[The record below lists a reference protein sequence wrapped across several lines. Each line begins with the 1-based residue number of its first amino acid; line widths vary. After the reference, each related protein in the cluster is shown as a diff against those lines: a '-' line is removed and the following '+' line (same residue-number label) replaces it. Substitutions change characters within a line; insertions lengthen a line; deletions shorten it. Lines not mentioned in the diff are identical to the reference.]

1 MKTKASGFFLVLSII
16 TGAIFLTAS
25 FSSASH
31 QHALGQR
38 QSVPVTNPT
47 SDKTQIAAMAV
58 LQLPLYFIPNQG
70 QLDPQVSFYLHS
82 CDKSIYFSPGGV
94 TFALNKPVPSQ
105 PYHEIIYRNIFSFGD
120 DDPAENQEASP
131 SRWSRWVVKLD
142 FVDVSNELIPVG
154 QQKTEAMVSYFR
166 GKPENWL
173 TGLPTYARVYY
184 RQLWPGVDLSFSGDD
199 SRLKYEFA
207 ISPGADPSTI
217 RLRYRGASE
226 VYLNEKG
233 QLVICTPAGSF
244 VDNAPVAYQLVNGQ
258 KVYVPVRYEVLQK
271 KVGTDGLVSLEYTF
285 HPDSYDRTRVLYIDP
300 AILVYSGYLG
310 GSSNDRALA
319 IAVDGVGNA
328 YITGWTGSYDFPVA
342 AGPDLTFNG
351 PALGTDA
358 FVAKINAA
366 GTEMVYCGFLGGTYD
381 DSGTG
386 IAVDSAGN
394 VYVCGYTKSPDFPV
408 VIGPYISYQ
417 GNIVQYGDAFI
428 TKINAAGTALV
439 YSGFLGG
446 SAADLASSVA
456 VDSLGRAFVC
466 GTTESS
472 DFPTRTGPDLTYNGL
487 KDVFVLRVAASGA
500 QLEWSGFLG
509 GTNNDI
515 GNAIALDTS
524 GNVYVTGY
532 TASTQGNQF
541 PVKNG
546 PKLTHSGGLDAF
558 VAKVSSS
565 GSSLVYCGYIG
576 GISDDYG
583 SGLAVDSSGNAF
595 ITGVTF
601 SATGFPVTA
610 GPDLS
615 YNGGADAFVAKVS
628 SSGTGLDFCGFVGGS
643 ADDFGIAIAVDASG
657 IIYLAGSTE
666 SANFPVAESL
676 HTYLGNRDAF
686 VSVLQADAQGFYFS
700 TFLGGSDLDEA
711 NGVVA
716 DGTGNIFVAGF
727 TRSPDFPVLNGPYL
741 IPGGGTGY
749 LAEDAFMTRIYAQLP
764 PLAPANLRLV
774 NITDVEADLAWDD
787 RSSNEEGFKIERKTG
802 AGGTW
807 SQIATVGANVT
818 TFKNSGLNEA
828 SNYYYRVKA
837 YNSIGDSPYSNELSV
852 LTRPAAPTNLVATAV
867 NERKINLSWTDNSN
881 GETGFRLEKKT
892 ENSSW
897 SVLATLAAN
906 VTSYSDTSVVENTT
920 YTYRVF
926 AFNDS
931 GDSASSNEE
940 TVTTPA
946 LTIPAAPSDLVAQAM
961 SASQVRLS
969 WVDNSYNEDG
979 FKVERKTGEAGT
991 WAQVGVASADSTSF
1005 LDNSVSELTTYY
1017 YRIKAYNS
1025 AGDSSYS
1032 NEAMVTTPENKPKLR
1047 LPIAEVIFGQVN
1059 VCSSAEKTTV
1069 LYNDGGGE
1077 LLVSGITRSS
1087 GSSDFTYAGPATPFT
1102 VPPFGSRTITVRF
1115 APGTV
1120 GPVTASFTVNSNDPD
1135 NPAATFSASGDGF
1148 IPVITINLNVE
1159 RRTERA
1165 WIIRRDYAQVT
1176 VLVTKE
1182 APYQVA
1188 KYRLWRKVT
1197 GGSYE
1202 LRKEFSEVEFSSNR
1216 LVYVDKYLD
1225 KGKNYLYRVEA
1236 LDCFNRVISTSDE
1249 VGTQATQTLKK
1260 NQVRKP
1266 GKIGM

>member
-1 MKTKASGFFLVLSII
+1 MKIKKTGLLLFMAII
-16 TGAIFLTAS
+16 IAGVFLTTN
-25 FSSASH
+25 FSSAEL
-31 QHALGQR
+31 QPTLGQK
-38 QSVPVTNPT
+38 QPAPSSVSMT
-47 SDKTQIAAMAV
+47 TQAPLFAFSS
-58 LQLPLYFIPNQG
+58 LHLPLYFIPNRG
-70 QLDPQVSFYLHS
+70 QLDPQVGYYIQSR
-82 CDKSIYFSPGGV
+82 DKNIYFSPDGI
-94 TFALNKPVPSQ
+94 TFALNKPGASQ
-105 PYHEIIYRNIFSFGD
+105 PAKATPSRNVFNVADKNSVENKNA
-120 DDPAENQEASP
+120 AE
-131 SRWSRWVVKLD
+131 RWSRWVVKLD
-142 FVDVSNELIPVG
+142 FVGASTEVRPEG
-154 QQKTEAMVSYFR
+154 QLKTEAKVSYFR
-166 GKPENWL
+166 GHPENWL
-173 TGLPTYARVYY
+173 TGLPTYARVSY

-207 ISPGADPSTI
+207 INSGVDPATI

-226 VYLNEKG
+226 VRLNEKG
-233 QLVICTPAGSF
+233 QLVVQTPAGSF
-244 VDNAPVAYQLVNGQ
+244 VDDAPVAYQLVNGQ
-258 KVYVPVRYEVLQK
+258 KIYVPVRYEVLEK
-271 KVGTDGLVSLEYTF
+271 KVGTDGQVTLDYTF
-285 HPDSYDRTRVLYIDP
+285 HPESYDRSRVLYIDP
-300 AILVYSGYLG
+300 AVLVYSGYLG

-319 IAVDGVGNA
+319 VAVDSAGNA
-328 YITGWTGSYDFPVA
+328 YLTGWTGSYDFPVA
-342 AGPDLTFNG
+342 SGPDLTFNG

-358 FVAKINAA
+358 FVAKINAS
-366 GTEMVYCGFLGGTYD
+366 GTGLVYCGFLGGSYD
-381 DSGTG
+381 DNGTG
-386 IAVDSAGN
+386 LAVDSSGN
-394 VYVCGYTKSPDFPV
+394 VYVCGFTKSPDFPV
-408 VIGPYISYQ
+408 VVGPYTSYQ
-417 GNIVQYGDAFI
+417 GNIVQYGEAFI
-428 TKINAAGTALV
+428 TKINATGTALV
-439 YSGFLGG
+439 YSGYLGG

-456 VDSLGRAFVC
+456 VDSSGRAYVC

-472 DFPTRTGPDLTYNGL
+472 DFPTKIGPDLTYNGL

-515 GNAIALDTS
+515 ANAIALDIS
-524 GNVYVTGY
+524 GNVYLTGY

-576 GISDDYG
+576 GTSDDYG
-583 SGLAVDSSGNAF
+583 SGLAVDSSGNACV
-595 ITGVTF
+595 TGVTY
-601 SATGFPVTA
+601 SASGFPVTV

-615 YNGGADAFVAKVS
+615 YNGGADAFVAKVNS
-628 SSGTGLDFCGFVGGS
+628 AGTGLVFCGFLGGL

-657 IIYLAGSTE
+657 LIYLAGSTE
-666 SANFPVAESL
+666 SSNFPVTGSL
-676 HTYLGNRDAF
+676 HTYRGNRDAF
-686 VSVLQADAQGFYFS
+686 ISVLQAEGQGFYFS
-700 TFLGGSDLDEA
+700 SFLGGSDLDEA

-741 IPGGGTGY
+741 IPGGGIGY
-749 LAEDAFMTRIYAQLP
+749 LAEDAFVSRIYVQLP

-774 NITDVEADLAWDD
+774 SVTDAEANLAWDD
-787 RSSNEEGFKIERKTG
+787 KSSNEDGFKVERKTG
-802 AGGTW
+802 ASGTW

-818 TFKNSGLNEA
+818 TFKNSGLTEA
-828 SNYYYRVKA
+828 TNYYYRVKA
-837 YNSIGDSPYSNELSV
+837 YNNIGDSPYSNELSV
-852 LTRPAAPTNLVATAV
+852 LTRPAAPSHLVATVV

-881 GETGFRLEKKT
+881 GETGFRVERKT
-892 ENSSW
+892 GTGGW
-897 SVLATLAAN
+897 SNLVTLAAN
-906 VTSYSDTSVVENTT
+906 VTSYSDTSVVETTT

-931 GDSASSNEE
+931 GDSTPSNEE

-946 LTIPAAPSDLVAQAM
+946 LTIPAAPSNLVAQAL

-991 WAQVGVASADSTSF
+991 WAQVGVAAANSTSF

-1017 YRIKAYNS
+1017 YRLKAYNN

-1047 LPIAEVIFGQVN
+1047 LPIAEVVFGQVN
-1059 VCSSAEKTTV
+1059 VCASADRTTV

-1077 LLVSGITRSS
+1077 LVVSGITRAS

-1102 VPPFGSRTITVRF
+1102 VPPFSSRTITVRF
-1115 APGTV
+1115 TPGTV
-1120 GPVTASFTVNSNDPD
+1120 GSATASFVVNSNDPD
-1135 NPAATFSASGDGF
+1135 NPAATFNASGTGF
-1148 IPVITINLNVE
+1148 IPVITITLSVE

-1176 VLVTKE
+1176 IAVNKE

-1188 KYRLWRKVT
+1188 KYRLWRKVV
-1197 GGSYE
+1197 GGNYE
-1202 LRKEFSEVEFSSNR
+1202 LRREFSEVEFSSNR

-1249 VGTQATQTLKK
+1249 VGTQAPQELEK
-1260 NQVRKP
+1260 NQFRKP